1 MPALFD
7 LLRDFALAFEGAYE
21 DHPFGEEVNVFKAAN
36 GKIAALKRVY
46 GLELDVHA
54 THQFHEDAQAFGAE
68 EAEDEP
74 YPPL

>member
-1 MPALFD
+1 MP
-7 LLRDFALAFEGAYE
+7 RT
-21 DHPFGEEVNVFKAAN
+21 AA
-36 GKIAALKRVY
+36 IAALKRVY

-54 THQFHEDAQAFGAE
+54 THQFHEDAQASGAE

>member
-1 MPALFD
+1 M
-7 LLRDFALAFEGAYE
+7 
-21 DHPFGEEVNVFKAAN
+21 FKAAN
-36 GKIAALKRVY
+36 GKMFVLKRVY